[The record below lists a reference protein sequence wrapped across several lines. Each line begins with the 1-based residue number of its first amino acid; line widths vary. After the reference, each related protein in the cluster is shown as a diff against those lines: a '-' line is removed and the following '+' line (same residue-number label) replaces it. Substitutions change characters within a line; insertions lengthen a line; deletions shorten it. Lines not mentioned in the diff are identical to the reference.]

1 MRFQTRCLKSLQR
14 TLRLGSN
21 RSAPSRA
28 LHRCPRQPGQVQLTS
43 LGRSRLCL
51 LSCRLWGK
59 ASYAFSGEYL
69 RDRLHSV
76 PRVSEGSSLCLFLKE
91 AKAGAFAYAGGK
103 GWSLCLLDTM
113 TQQIRDIDA
122 VIEGFGRFGYV
133 ADRPLATAIYLLV
146 QLGKPLLIEGHA
158 GVGKTEVA
166 KVLASL
172 LETEL
177 IRLQCYD
184 GLDVSSA
191 VYEWNYQKQLL
202 AIKIQEGSDKTV
214 EEKEKHVFGSNF
226 LLKRPLLQSI
236 LCEESSPVLLVD
248 EIDRADEAFEA
259 FLLELLSEF
268 QITIPELG
276 TIKAKHPPFV
286 ILTSNSTR
294 ELSDALKRR
303 CLYHWIDY
311 PSLEK
316 EMEIVRARLPGIEE
330 DLRSQVVRFIHS
342 VRQISLSKPPG
353 VAETLDLSRSLTLLQ
368 KTKLDREAAEETL
381 GSVLKS
387 ADDLSKIRAEGIDKV
402 LSRSPK

>member
-1 MRFQTRCLKSLQR
+1 VRFSRWRGARSDLDRRSVSLPR
-14 TLRLGSN
+14 KRRL
-21 RSAPSRA
+21 
-28 LHRCPRQPGQVQLTS
+28 QPLT
-43 LGRSRLCL
+43 
-51 LSCRLWGK
+51 
-59 ASYAFSGEYL
+59 
-69 RDRLHSV
+69 
-76 PRVSEGSSLCLFLKE
+76 VSE
-91 AKAGAFAYAGGK
+91 GGK
-103 GWSLCLLDTM
+103 GWSFRLRQRQRLEPSLTTTM

-214 EEKEKHVFGSNF
+214 EEKEKHIFGSNF

-236 LCEESSPVLLVD
+236 LCEASSPVLLVD

-268 QITIPELG
+268 QISIPELG
-276 TIKAKHPPFV
+276 TIKAKHRPYV

-316 EMEIVRARLPGIEE
+316 EMEIVRTRLPGIEE

-402 LSRSPK
+402 LLRSF